1 MWDKFRQEPRD
12 CVLYREQ
19 LEDLPLGID
28 AAAGGAELQATLP
41 AGVLAHARECETC
54 VETTEMFWLTRN
66 VLWQGLVMAPEAV
79 AVAEPSPWFA
89 TRVMAKIAECEAEN
103 RQLMLE
109 WRRTVS
115 RVASKLALVSAGALL
130 VASTWVYDLS
140 AQRAGKQAAQ
150 AGATKAEAGPPY
162 LFDQASGAWSADD
175 ALVSPSEE
183 R

>member
-1 MWDKFRQEPRD
+1 MWDKFKQEQRD
-12 CVLYREQ
+12 CVLYRQ
-19 LEDLPLGID
+19 GLEELPLGID
-28 AAAGGAELQATLP
+28 AAASAAELRANLP
-41 AGVLAHARECETC
+41 AVVLAHAQECAAC
-54 VETTEMFWLTRN
+54 LQTTEMFWLTRN
-66 VLWQGLVMAPEAV
+66 VLWRGLVMEPEAV

-89 TRVMAKIAECEAEN
+89 TRVMAKIAEREAEN

-109 WRRTVS
+109 WRGTVS

-140 AQRAGKQAAQ
+140 AQRTGKQAAQ
-150 AGATKAEAGPPY
+150 AGSTKVEAGPPY